1 MLSVVAHAG
10 SAAAAAA
17 ETDPE
22 LAPVIPPVRVNT
34 SQ

>member
-1 MLSVVAHAG
+1 MLSVAAHTG

-22 LAPVIPPVRVNT
+22 LAPVMSCHLYV
-34 SQ
+34 